1 MTKSRNINRPRQ
13 PWTEVELELLRRN
26 YADSLTADIA
36 TALGRQASGVYQM
49 ARKLGLEKSAAFIAE
64 TARQRTLDPNHGGR
78 KHQFAK
84 GQEAWNRGLKGV
96 VGVQEACRATQF
108 KKGRPPEESSNYRP
122 IGSLRVTRDGILE
135 RKVSD
140 DPSIV
145 PARRW
150 VAVARLVWEAANG
163 PIPAG
168 HLVRFKHGMATT
180 EADEITVDR
189 LECVS
194 RAEHMKTHTYHQ
206 YGPEIASVVQ
216 LRGAI
221 SRQINKRTK
230 EAA

>member
-13 PWTEVELELLRRN
+13 PWTEVDLELLRRN
-26 YADSLTADIA
+26 YADSLTADLA
-36 TALGRQASGVYQM
+36 TALGRQPSGVYQM
-49 ARKLGLEKSAAFIAE
+49 ARKLGLEKSPAFIAE

-78 KHQFAK
+78 KHQFSK
-84 GQEAWNRGLKGV
+84 GQEAWNKGLKGV

-108 KKGRPPEESSNYRP
+108 KKGRPPEEASNYRP

-135 RKVSD
+135 RKVTD
-140 DPSIV
+140 DQSVV

-168 HLVRFKHGMATT
+168 HLVRFKRGMATT

-194 RAEHMKTHTYHQ
+194 RAEHMRTHTYHQ
-206 YGPEIASVVQ
+206 YGPEIAGLVQ

-221 SRQINKRTK
+221 SRQINKRAK